1 MTEASS
7 ADSAAMRALFAETT
21 CGALIASA
29 SARPHSAAPKIPI
42 CLDTDLSVQDACN
55 ALAAHKISSA
65 PVYSP
70 EQGGFVG
77 MFDYRDL
84 VTYVLEVFHKVPK
97 DQIGAFNAE
106 MEITDIVKRASM
118 DRTGVPIKLVSNLSQ
133 KNPLV
138 AVYTTAPV
146 LMALNEFARDP
157 SLHRLVVLEKDEG
170 NKDKFVGV
178 LSQSLICAIVAEK
191 FGRMSRKFG
200 HASTVEAGT
209 ATIDFPQGELS
220 LDALGLVRA
229 EKVYT
234 MDLNDTVLD
243 ALYTMHI
250 NHLSSVAIVDK
261 VHGQSR
267 LEGSISMSDIKDIL
281 SSRGG
286 WRHLYDPCFR
296 FFAQLRAMQ
305 GLEAN
310 GADRMPLF
318 TVHPSTPLIVAMEKM
333 TAVRTH
339 RLWIVSE
346 GARGD
351 VVGVLGLGD
360 IMPVVAAASQ

>member
-1 MTEASS
+1 MYQ
-7 ADSAAMRALFAETT
+7 
-21 CGALIASA
+21 
-29 SARPHSAAPKIPI
+29 IPI

-55 ALAAHKISSA
+55 ALAANKISSA

-220 LDALGLVRA
+220 LDALGLV
-229 EKVYT
+229 
-234 MDLNDTVLD
+234 LD

-351 VVGVLGLGD
+351 VVGVLSLGD
-360 IMPVVAAASQ
+360 IMHILAAASQ